1 MSGLQERLDSVKEAQ
16 PQQAIGTLRDIAL
29 GSHSNDG
36 DNVRVKETAVQ
47 QLADTYA
54 KQKDAAALKQ
64 LLVELRPLFGVIS
77 KAKTAKLVRVI
88 IEAIAKVPDSS
99 QLQVRASSLRLSR
112 HAPLSDGIQ
121 AEATQ
126 AAVINVPQQASGY
139 VLHAAWSDP
148 LRCFFLH
155 AAYISQRPDTAQ
167 DLLCTFGPPARQ
179 HAAAIP
185 THHGLHCM

>member
-1 MSGLQERLDSVKEAQ
+1 MSGLQERLDSVKKAQ
-16 PQQAIGTLRDIAL
+16 PQQAISTLRDIAL

-99 QLQVRASSLRLSR
+99 QLQVHAS
-112 HAPLSDGIQ
+112 
-121 AEATQ
+121 
-126 AAVINVPQQASGY
+126 
-139 VLHAAWSDP
+139 
-148 LRCFFLH
+148 
-155 AAYISQRPDTAQ
+155 
-167 DLLCTFGPPARQ
+167 LL
-179 HAAAIP
+179 
-185 THHGLHCM
+185 